1 MNHILKMMVM
11 FIVAVAVYDIYCTVQ
26 LHDSI
31 IHIEENPL
39 ALWFIESREITMFA
53 SHPRLGHDSASVT
66 FKTVDVSR
74 LVLVKS
80 IGMVCSI
87 PLMFFIVQALSV
99 RMATWVIVP
108 VFSGSLW
115 LLARLVH

>member
-1 MNHILKMMVM
+1 MMVM
-11 FIVAVAVYDIYCTVQ
+11 FIVAVAVCDIYCTVQ

-31 IHIEENPL
+31 LHVEENPL

-53 SHPRLGHDSASVT
+53 EDPRREHESVSVK
-66 FKTVDVSR
+66 FMTVDVSR

-80 IGMVCSI
+80 IGMACAI
-87 PLMFFIVQALSV
+87 PIMLHIVNAMSA
-99 RMATWVIVP
+99 RIAAGAIVP
-108 VFSGSLW
+108 VFGGSLW

>member
-1 MNHILKMMVM
+1 MMVM

-31 IHIEENPL
+31 MHIEENPL

-53 SHPRLGHDSASVT
+53 SHPRHSHDAASVT
-66 FKTVDVSR
+66 FRTVDVSR
-74 LVLVKS
+74 LILVKS
-80 IGMVCSI
+80 IGMACSI
-87 PLMFFIVQALSV
+87 PIMLYIVTAMSIRV
-99 RMATWVIVP
+99 STGAIVP
-108 VFSGSLW
+108 VFGGSLW